1 MSSDR
6 ESRKDNR
13 ELRVEVQEMKDT
25 MTLINEHFEKFKS
38 ELERVLN
45 DNKELKKE
53 NERLQKQCLENETCT
68 KELENRLTQCEQYS
82 RRYNLEIKGVV
93 EREHENIA
101 TLMEK
106 VGEVLEEPI
115 LASEIEVCHRV
126 PTRNERL
133 SKILVHFKSRQKRD
147 LVFEKARKKRI
158 TNNSLGVTTEP
169 GESAPVFVNEHL
181 CPTLKRLLAST
192 IARKRQ
198 FSWRFVWTRNG
209 RILTRKTHGSRTLHV
224 SSDNDLFKMT

>member
-1 MSSDR
+1 
-6 ESRKDNR
+6 
-13 ELRVEVQEMKDT
+13 MKDS

-53 NERLQKQCLENETCT
+53 NERLQKQCLENETRT

-82 RRYNLEIKGVV
+82 RRYNLEIKGVE

-101 TLMEK
+101 ALMEK

-115 LASEIEVCHRV
+115 MASEIEVCHRV
-126 PTRNERL
+126 PTRNEGM
-133 SKILVHFKSRQKRD
+133 SNIVVQFKSRQKRD
-147 LVFEKARKKRI
+147 LVLEKARKKRI
-158 TNNSLGVTTEP
+158 TNHSLGVTTEP
-169 GESAPVFVNEHL
+169 DESAPVFVNEHL

-209 RILTRKTHGSRTLHV
+209 RILARKTEGSRTLHV
-224 SSDNDLFKMT
+224 SSENDLLKMT